1 MTSAPQGD
9 QSGAGAP
16 NVDKAAPDEFEV
28 RPLHEVLYQPV
39 DPAHVAGAFGDR
51 APTWMGQPIGPRPD
65 GAISYA
71 CDLELRVSPDG
82 RAVFRKSAIV
92 SLGQP
97 RLAGGS
103 WAVPIE
109 WRAATLA
116 PLFPVFVGSL
126 TISADRIALDGHYA
140 PPFGVIG
147 LVLDR
152 ALLAIA
158 ARATARWFLAKVAI
172 ALG

>member
-1 MTSAPQGD
+1 MTPGPEGEPRA
-9 QSGAGAP
+9 AGAP
-16 NVDKAAPDEFEV
+16 NVDNAAPDELEV

-39 DPAHVAGAFGDR
+39 DPARVASAFGDR
-51 APTWMGQPIGPRPD
+51 APSWIGQPIGPRPD
-65 GAISYA
+65 GAIGYA

-92 SLGQP
+92 TIGQP
-97 RLAGGS
+97 RLAGDS
-103 WAVPIE
+103 WAVPVE